1 MSVRKAKEIIVN
13 IVTYLFS
20 SVGLVVLAAL
30 LIFVFSNGY
39 KLLSFKLITGNY
51 FDYITN
57 LKLED
62 RENYILGGY
71 VDPSLDDAYFSSKWG
86 IALKDAF
93 DNENKPIVEIAYL
106 DERSPLRNMVDVQS
120 KEYKSLKVGS
130 AINKIILSSDE
141 SSFIMGLSRDKAESL
156 IENFEQGD
164 VIQDMIMLEPGG
176 GIRGSLLTTLYLIIL
191 TLIFA
196 LPLGIGTA
204 IYLNEFAKQNKLT
217 NLIKSAIDLIA
228 GMPSIIFGL
237 MGATVFIPF
246 TSKLLNA
253 DGGNLLSGALTLAV
267 ILLPTIA
274 KTTEEALKAIPDK
287 YRHASLALGA
297 SKTQTTFKVVI
308 PNALSGILTATL
320 LSIGR
325 IIGES
330 AALIYAVGT
339 VIKDRVS
346 ISEKSTTLAVHIWSM
361 MGGEN
366 PNFEL
371 SCAISIIILLIVFI
385 LSISVK
391 YVSKKINKFQ
401 EEN

>member
-86 IALKDAF
+86 IVIKDAF

-274 KTTEEALKAIPDK
+274 KTTEEALKAIP
-287 YRHASLALGA
+287 
-297 SKTQTTFKVVI
+297 I
-308 PNALSGILTATL
+308 N
-320 LSIGR
+320 
-325 IIGES
+325 
-330 AALIYAVGT
+330 
-339 VIKDRVS
+339 
-346 ISEKSTTLAVHIWSM
+346 
-361 MGGEN
+361 
-366 PNFEL
+366 
-371 SCAISIIILLIVFI
+371 IVMHP
-385 LSISVK
+385 
-391 YVSKKINKFQ
+391 
-401 EEN
+401 